1 MLYNTIGPQIAAAGV
16 EGLPDIFAQR
26 RDQLDFVWVY
36 QFAPWGKQVSLKFAA
51 ENILND
57 QYIETQGSFTTRRY
71 TTGVKL
77 GVGVSYSY

>member
-1 MLYNTIGPQIAAAGV
+1 
-16 EGLPDIFAQR
+16 
-26 RDQLDFVWVY
+26 
-36 QFAPWGKQVSLKFAA
+36 VSLKVAA

-57 QYIETQGSFTTRRY
+57 QYLETQGSFTTRRY